1 MKHTPLG
8 YEVVDG
14 KIVINEEEAELI
26 RTMYAVYLLGGSYK
40 AAAKA
45 AGLPLKH
52 SAVKHIFQN
61 KKYLGNEN
69 YPAIIDK
76 ETFDAAEEE
85 RLRREVALGRDR
97 NRGKPR
103 PRATYYVGFSAPE
116 IPRKY
121 MDPVRQAEFAY
132 GLVRNEVIR

>member
-8 YEVVDG
+8 YEVIDG
-14 KIVINEEEAELI
+14 KIVINEEDTDLVK
-26 RTMYAVYLLGGSYK
+26 TMYAVYLLGGSYK

-52 SAVKHIFQN
+52 SGVKHILQN
-61 KKYLGNEN
+61 KKYLGSES
-69 YPAIIDK
+69 YPAIIDQ

-85 RLRREVALGRDR
+85 RLRRETALGRDR
-97 NRGKPR
+97 KKGKPK
-103 PRATYYVGFSAPE
+103 PQAEYYTDFSMPE

-121 MDPVRQAEFAY
+121 NDPIKQVEFAY
-132 GLVRNEVIR
+132 SLVRNEVSG

>member
-1 MKHTPLG
+1 MKHTPMG

-14 KIVINEEEAELI
+14 KIVINEEEAELV

-52 SAVKHIFQN
+52 SGVKHILQN
-61 KKYLGNEN
+61 KKNLGNEN

-85 RLRREVALGRDR
+85 RLRREVALGRYR
-97 NRGKPR
+97 NKGKPR
-103 PRATYYVGFSAPE
+103 PRATYYVGFSVPE
-116 IPRKY
+116 VPRKY
-121 MDPVRQAEFAY
+121 MDPVQQAEFAY

>member
-1 MKHTPLG
+1 MKHTPFG
-8 YEVVDG
+8 YDVVEG

-26 RTMYAVYLLGGSYK
+26 KLMYAVYLFGGSYK

-52 SAVKHIFQN
+52 SGVKNILQN
-61 KKYLGNEN
+61 KKYLGSDS

-76 ETFDAAEEE
+76 ETFDVAEEE
-85 RLRREVALGRDR
+85 RKRREIALGRDCR
-97 NRGKPR
+97 KTKPV
-103 PRATYYVGFSAPE
+103 PQAKYYDSFSMPE

-121 MDPVRQAEFAY
+121 DDPVKQVEFAY
-132 GLVRNEVIR
+132 GLVRNEVSS